1 MLPSASA
8 PTNQVR
14 PEARAPIPN
23 TMALSQ
29 TAEYALRAVVWLA
42 QNPGYPQTT
51 HQLSEATQV
60 PMSYLPKV
68 FQPLVR
74 SGIISGQ
81 RGLGGGY
88 ALVKDPRDLT
98 MLEVVNCVDPI
109 VRIES
114 CPLDI
119 KSHGVRLCPLHSTL
133 NQAIIAE
140 EKRLAQTRIGDLI
153 GRPGQLQP
161 LCEVADRMR
170 DERTK
175 DDAPTSSAP
184 RGAG

>member
-1 MLPSASA
+1 
-8 PTNQVR
+8 
-14 PEARAPIPN
+14 
-23 TMALSQ
+23 MALSQ

-42 QNPGYPQTT
+42 QNPGQPQTT
-51 HQLSEATQV
+51 QQLSEATQV

-74 SGIISGQ
+74 MGLISGQ

-88 ALVKDPRDLT
+88 SLVKDPRDLT

-153 GRPGQLQP
+153 GRPGQPQP
-161 LCEVADRMR
+161 LCEVADRLR
-170 DERTK
+170 EERTRG
-175 DDAPTSSAP
+175 DAPGGAVAP
-184 RGAG
+184 PVNPS